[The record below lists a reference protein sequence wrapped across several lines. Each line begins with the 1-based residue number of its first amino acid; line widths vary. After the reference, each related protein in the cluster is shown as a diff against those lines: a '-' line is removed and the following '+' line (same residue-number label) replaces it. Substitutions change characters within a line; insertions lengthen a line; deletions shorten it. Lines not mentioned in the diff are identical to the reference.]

1 MKYTD
6 QITDYIEKG
15 LITPDKHPALYDY
28 QFQLNLANAPWN
40 EWLSKPNYFDIYDEY
55 IETIANWI
63 CSTKNN
69 NITGLESFAV
79 KDVVIGTTQTFD
91 EAYYTYRNRQL
102 RVFSNEYSYH
112 KRNVLVKTLNDENNN
127 YVPLE
132 KNDWVLISLPFSGNG
147 NIALYYEILLKD
159 AEEKNIP
166 VIVDCAWFG
175 TCRNINFDFSSP
187 VIKAVTFSLS
197 KGIGLGNMRTGIRFS
212 NYDTGSIKQQN
223 DYKHLVFS
231 NMQIGIWQMNKFGPD
246 YITNKYLNAYKKM
259 CKDLKLQQ
267 TLCIHVAG
275 NNGKLMGVRN
285 LVKEYYK
292 NETYSM

>member
-6 QITDYIEKG
+6 QITDYIKRG

-40 EWLSKPNYFDIYDEY
+40 EWLSKPNYFNIYDEY
-55 IETIANWI
+55 IETITSWI
-63 CSTKNN
+63 LSTKNN

-102 RVFSNEYSYH
+102 RVFSNEYAYH
-112 KRNVLVKTLNDENNN
+112 KRNVSVKPLNDDNN
-127 YVPLE
+127 YIPLE
-132 KNDWVLISLPFSGNG
+132 KDDWVLISLPFSGNG
-147 NIALYYEILLKD
+147 NNALYYEILLKD

-187 VIKAVTFSLS
+187 IIQAVTFSLS

-259 CKDLKLQQ
+259 CKDLDLQQ

-275 NNGKLMGVRN
+275 NNGKLLGVRN

-292 NETYSM
+292 NETHSM